1 MPFVTS
7 GQMLKNASQNGYAVG
22 AFNAENLEFIQ
33 AIVSAA
39 EEMRSPVI
47 IQTTPGSIRYAGLE
61 EFVAMARAAAEKA
74 RVDVCLHLDH
84 GNSFDLCRL
93 GVEAGYRSVMI
104 DGSKLP
110 FAENIALTQKTVAV
124 AHAAGIPVEAELGM
138 LGGKED
144 DTVGEGCAYTDPGDA
159 ARFAEETGIDSLAVA
174 VGTAHGVYK
183 ETPVLDIPRVA
194 KIRDAVPIPLVLHG
208 ASGLTDEAI
217 RACIAGGIAKVNF
230 ATELRIAFTDA
241 VKRYLLQN
249 DVIDP
254 KTYLALGREAV
265 AAQVRARIA
274 VCGSQNQNGR

>member
-7 GQMLKNASQNGYAVG
+7 EQMLKKASREGYAVG
-22 AFNAENLEFIQ
+22 AFNAENMEFIQ

-61 EFVAMARAAAEKA
+61 EFVAMAKAIAEKA
-74 RVDVCLHLDH
+74 TVDVCLHLDH
-84 GNSFDLCRL
+84 GSDFELCRR

-110 FAENIALTQKTVAV
+110 FAENIALAQKTVEA

-144 DTVGEGCAYTDPGDA
+144 DTVGTANVYTDPADA
-159 ARFAEETGIDSLAVA
+159 AEFVAKTGIDSLAVA

-183 ETPVLDIPRVA
+183 ETPILDVPRVG
-194 KIRDAVPIPLVLHG
+194 KIRKVVSVPLVLHG
-208 ASGLTDEAI
+208 ASGLTDESI
-217 RACIAGGIAKVNF
+217 RACIAKGIAKVNF
-230 ATELRIAFTDA
+230 ATELRIAFTSA
-241 VKRYLLQN
+241 VKQYLLHN

-254 KTYLALGREAV
+254 KKYLALGREAV
-265 AAQVRARIA
+265 ADQVKARIA
-274 VCGSQNQNGR
+274 VCGSQNKN